1 MDEDILSGKRVE
13 LKKYFLIFNFLQNYS
28 KSM

>member
-1 MDEDILSGKRVE
+1 MYGILPAKGVE
-13 LKKYFLIFNFLQNYS
+13 LKKYFLILNFLQNYS